1 MIFAMRNNFVVCF
14 FLSNFTMMLTM
25 LMMLMMLM
33 SDVVDVD
40 FDVTG
45 KGCHKKRSR
54 N

>member
-1 MIFAMRNNFVVCF
+1 
-14 FLSNFTMMLTM
+14 
-25 LMMLMMLM
+25 MLM